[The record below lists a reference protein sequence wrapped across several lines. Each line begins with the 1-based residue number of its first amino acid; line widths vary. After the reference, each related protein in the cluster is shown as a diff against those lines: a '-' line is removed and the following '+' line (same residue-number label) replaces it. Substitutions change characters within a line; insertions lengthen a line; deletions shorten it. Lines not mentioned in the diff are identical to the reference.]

1 MLNKWIK
8 AAVGAAVG
16 IGIAAT
22 AFAST
27 STIPVALNNSSASQ
41 NTLPGV
47 KFTLPALAQNAIDTT
62 IVNVGPYIRPFI
74 GASGVPATIVSSSYG
89 STVAGDSL
97 NVSIDV
103 GPTSAGPWFNAVN
116 FANAYSHTATLCVRS
131 NIPAHSVIPVCP
143 FWRMRVKSKGT
154 AALTAGRYFYLM
166 FPVVTNAVNK

>member
-8 AAVGAAVG
+8 AAVGTVVG
-16 IGIAAT
+16 IGIAAS

-27 STIPVALNNSSASQ
+27 TTVPVALNNSAASQ

-62 IVNVGPYIRPFI
+62 IVGVGPYIRPFI
-74 GASGVPATIVSSSYG
+74 GASGVPATIITTSYG
-89 STVAGDSL
+89 TTVAGDSL

-103 GPTSAGPWFNAVN
+103 GPTASGPWFAAVS
-116 FANAYSHTATLCVRS
+116 FANAYSHTASLAVRS
-131 NIPAHSVIPVCP
+131 NIPAHSVIPVSP
-143 FWRMRVKSKGT
+143 FWRMRIKSKGT
-154 AALTAGRYFYLM
+154 AALTAGKYFYLM